1 MDHFDES
8 TNEVKSKTRL
18 SKPALLLSYLT
29 IWVIAIMVFWVFTM
43 KDSGDAMGYSVIF
56 LWIVLPVSTFV
67 ISLLISK
74 NDYWGAKK
82 WLFAIGFGI
91 MYMLAEY
98 ATFSM
103 ANNIAFN
110 KVNMPEF
117 SMIIAGAII
126 SLAGMGIGHA
136 IANKKKA

>member
-1 MDHFDES
+1 MNHLDES
-8 TNEVKSKTRL
+8 TNEVKSKTGF
-18 SKPALLLSYLT
+18 SKLALLLSYLG
-29 IWVIAIMVFWVFTM
+29 IWAIAIIIFWVFTT

-74 NDYWGAKK
+74 NDYWGTRK